1 MSREKKY
8 IFDNDD
14 FRVRKDEKK
23 VLTFLK
29 AFAVLLVA
37 SLSLTVVYYF
47 VFSLF
52 FSTDRERSLRNENRM
67 IERLYPEMQTQ
78 ADLLSGVVSGLR
90 QRDDALYEE
99 IFKTAAPD
107 VDRLLSVELLPLED
121 SLDGAG
127 IVRLTGAKA
136 DMLIRNALEV
146 EANLQRVFEISARED
161 FSMPPMRL
169 PLTDFSFQMTGA
181 SVGRKIN
188 PFYKVMSRHDGMDLL
203 ASPGD
208 SVVAAAAGT
217 VSNITRS
224 YKGLGNVVEIDHG
237 NGYRTRYAHLT
248 DIKVS
253 KGRKVEEGALIGSV
267 GMTGKTFAPHLHYE
281 VYKDT
286 TVMDPVNFF
295 FGSVNPY
302 EYTGMFIVS
311 VITGQSLD

>member
-1 MSREKKY
+1 
-8 IFDNDD
+8 
-14 FRVRKDEKK
+14 
-23 VLTFLK
+23 
-29 AFAVLLVA
+29 
-37 SLSLTVVYYF
+37 
-47 VFSLF
+47 
-52 FSTDRERSLRNENRM
+52 
-67 IERLYPEMQTQ
+67 
-78 ADLLSGVVSGLR
+78 
-90 QRDDALYEE
+90 
-99 IFKTAAPD
+99 
-107 VDRLLSVELLPLED
+107 
-121 SLDGAG
+121 
-127 IVRLTGAKA
+127 
-136 DMLIRNALEV
+136 
-146 EANLQRVFEISARED
+146 
-161 FSMPPMRL
+161 MPPMRL

-208 SVVAAAAGT
+208 SVVAAASGT
-217 VSNITRS
+217 VSNVTRS

-281 VYKDT
+281 VYRDT

>member
-52 FSTDRERSLRNENRM
+52 FSTDRERRLRNENRM
-67 IERLYPEMQTQ
+67 IARLYPEMQAQ
-78 ADLLSGVVSGLR
+78 ADLLSDVVSGLR
-90 QRDDALYEE
+90 QRDDAIYED

-107 VDRLLSVELLPLED
+107 VDRLLSV
-121 SLDGAG
+121 
-127 IVRLTGAKA
+127 
-136 DMLIRNALEV
+136 EV

-208 SVVAAAAGT
+208 SVVAAASGT
-217 VSNITRS
+217 VSNVTRS

-281 VYKDT
+281 VYRDT